1 MKLTTNFTREEFD
14 CNDGTKV
21 PAELM
26 QNVKELAENL
36 QVLRDF
42 LNCAVDVDSGYRHP
56 AYNKKVGG
64 GTKSQH
70 LLAKAGDIPCEDLPF
85 TPRQL
90 ARIIKGLIRLGL
102 MKEGGIG
109 IYTKDDFVHYDT
121 RGKAA
126 RWTG

>member
-1 MKLTTNFTREEFD
+1 MKLTDNFTREEFD
-14 CNDGTKV
+14 CNDGTEV

-26 QNVKELAENL
+26 DNVQELAENL

-42 LNCAVDVDSGYRHP
+42 LNMSVDVDSGYRHP
-56 AYNKKVGG
+56 KYNKDAGG
-64 GTKSQH
+64 GSASQH
-70 LLAKAGDIPCEDLPF
+70 LFAKAADIPCADIPF

-109 IYTKDDFVHYDT
+109 IYIEDDFVHYDT
-121 RGKAA
+121 RGHAA
-126 RWTG
+126 RWVD